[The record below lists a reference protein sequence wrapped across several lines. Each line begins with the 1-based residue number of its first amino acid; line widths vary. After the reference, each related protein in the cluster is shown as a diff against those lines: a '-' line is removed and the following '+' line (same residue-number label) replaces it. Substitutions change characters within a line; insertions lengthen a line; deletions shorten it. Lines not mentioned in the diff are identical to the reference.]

1 MGTKVHRGP
10 WLECKTCPHT
20 SEELQ
25 LKREK
30 RERPVRHKRMAAGTL
45 DLAVRRQV
53 AYDLGPDAEPSSDE
67 KFQLLQKYGVAAARI
82 DRAVTRPKWIS
93 EGRWK
98 TLRAEWFQLT
108 RNLRSEE
115 HTSELQ
121 SL

>member
-1 MGTKVHRGP
+1 
-10 WLECKTCPHT
+10 
-20 SEELQ
+20 
-25 LKREK
+25 
-30 RERPVRHKRMAAGTL
+30 MAAGTL

-82 DRAVTRPKWIS
+82 DRAVTRPKWMS

-108 RNLRSEE
+108 RNLVPKEQFKRQEGRVVNNQNNQPNRSNFRAFDRNRA
-115 HTSELQ
+115 HRISKPH
-121 SL
+121 